1 VSLAEAERLVAQLE
15 QHYQD
20 YREGKGRTGRKKN
33 LLGMLSHWIAYDAE
47 EVAPQHEEFLTGI
60 TRITEDLAAQLS
72 ECPEEDRCAGSALA
86 LRAVDLLLQPKP
98 RQPQGDRDW
107 YLMLAEYSAGPLLRF
122 LSREE
127 VERQRTRML
136 AQTPRRLMYPKQLE
150 LLETAEQLLE

>member
-1 VSLAEAERLVAQLE
+1 MSLAEAERLVAQLE

-20 YREGKGRTGRKKN
+20 YREGKGRPAKKKS

-47 EVAPQHEEFLTGI
+47 EIAPQHEQFLEGLS
-60 TRITEDLAAQLS
+60 RITGDLAEQLLS
-72 ECPEEDRCAGSALA
+72 LGEEDRCAGSALA
-86 LRAVDLLLQPKP
+86 LRSVELLLQPKP

-150 LLETAEQLLE
+150 LLETAEQLLK